1 MSGAA
6 KKGLSSIQRALE
18 RWPKDVLRPDC
29 QLQDVLARRL
39 QSSTA
44 AEGLSQARPL
54 LALLDNQYARK
65 YQLSDRIMKP
75 KFNPTYYEGILDEL
89 KNAPNR
95 GLLER
100 ISKKISGMFRL
111 Q

>member
-18 RWPKDVLRPDC
+18 RWPKDLLRPEV
-29 QLQDVLARRL
+29 QLREVLARRL
-39 QSSTA
+39 QSATA
-44 AEGLSQARPL
+44 ADELSQARPL
-54 LALLDNQYARK
+54 FALLDNQYAKK

-75 KFNPTYYEGILDEL
+75 KFNPTYYEEILDEVR
-89 KNAPNR
+89 NVPNR
-95 GLLER
+95 GLIER
-100 ISKKISGMFRL
+100 ISKKLSGMFRV